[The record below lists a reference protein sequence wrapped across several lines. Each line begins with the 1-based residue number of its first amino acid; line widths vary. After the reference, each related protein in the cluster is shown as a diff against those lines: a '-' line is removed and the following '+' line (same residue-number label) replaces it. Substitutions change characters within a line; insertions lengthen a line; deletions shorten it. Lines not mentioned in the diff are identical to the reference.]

1 MGEVR
6 ILKGETN
13 DANTFQWQDMLRGD
27 LMLMALSNHRYL
39 TAQPR
44 SGGLC
49 AADAPGTRPN
59 RPDGSCFKWQAVEA
73 K

>member
-1 MGEVR
+1 
-6 ILKGETN
+6 
-13 DANTFQWQDMLRGD
+13 MLRGD
-27 LMLMALSNHRYL
+27 LMLMALSNHCYL

-49 AADAPGTRPN
+49 AADAPGTRPD
-59 RPDGSCFKWQAVEA
+59 RLDGSCFMWQAVEA